1 MSEIPS
7 TPSRREI
14 FAVAWPLG
22 MKAVMTHG
30 VIAID
35 AYLVSPLGEQA
46 LAAMGLAGAIGAL
59 LLGFQFAFTSA
70 SQIRIAQAFGSG
82 EAVPLKT
89 GFYIGLMINLIL
101 ALFGI
106 LVVLVFG
113 QVVLDAFAHT
123 PWIAEQ
129 AYSYLLVFLTMVV
142 LEAFSHAFT
151 SLFNGSGKTKIAFYS
166 QLISIPINIGVSIV
180 FIHGLF
186 GLPALGLT
194 GAAVGTAV
202 GALARA
208 GYLALT
214 FWKLTGGYLSVA
226 GWRNDSFAEATK
238 RHLRFA
244 MPIAATFCSVTIT
257 TAVCAF
263 LFAKMRVNEFAA
275 ITLMMPWIHVA
286 GIFAI
291 CWAQATGIIVAQLL
305 GKHTP
310 PAALDAFLSRAWRL
324 IFMSSVA
331 VSLLYLVI
339 ILSSGW
345 IYADLQ
351 DETRAAL
358 MSFLPILLVL
368 PYPKG
373 SNAICGNTLR
383 AGGDTVYVMNIF
395 LTSQWLFRI
404 PLTALFIL
412 YWELSVTWV
421 FALLLAEE
429 LVKFPAFHLR
439 LYKRKWQAGGMS
451 D

>member
-1 MSEIPS
+1 MPEIPA
-7 TPSRREI
+7 TPSRRDI

-22 MKAVMTHG
+22 MKAMMMHG
-30 VIAID
+30 IIAID
-35 AYLVSPLGEQA
+35 AYLVSSLGEPA

-59 LLGFQFAFTSA
+59 LLGFQFAFSSA

-82 EAVPLKT
+82 ETVPLKT
-89 GFYIGLMINLIL
+89 GFYIGLLINLIL
-101 ALFGI
+101 ALLGIIAVLLFGGM
-106 LVVLVFG
+106 VLR
-113 QVVLDAFAHT
+113 AFAHT

-129 AYSYLLVFLTMVV
+129 AQSYLLVFLAMVV

-151 SLFNGSGKTKIAFYS
+151 SLFNGSGKTTMAFYS
-166 QLISIPINIGVSIV
+166 QLISIPVNIGVSIV
-180 FIHGLF
+180 LIHGLYGF
-186 GLPALGLT
+186 PAMGVT

-202 GALARA
+202 AAFARA
-208 GYLALT
+208 AYLAVM
-214 FWKLTGGYLSVA
+214 FWRITGGYLTVQ
-226 GWRNDSFAEATK
+226 GWRNNSFVEATK

-244 MPIAATFCSVTIT
+244 LPIATTFCSVTIT

-263 LFAKMRVNEFAA
+263 LFAKMSVNEFAA
-275 ITLMMPWIHVA
+275 ITLIMPWIHVA
-286 GIFAI
+286 GVFAI

-305 GKHTP
+305 GGHTP
-310 PAALDAFLSRAWRL
+310 PAALDAFLSRAWRV
-324 IFMSSVA
+324 IFVSSMA
-331 VSLLYLVI
+331 VSLMYLAVC
-339 ILSSGW
+339 LSSGW
-345 IYADLQ
+345 IYSELQ

-412 YWELSVTWV
+412 YWDLSVTWV

>member
-14 FAVAWPLG
+14 FAVALPLG

-263 LFAKMRVNEFAA
+263 LFAKMSVNEFAA